1 MRRMLLAVLL
11 AGFAVV
17 VNQLPAHACSCVT
30 ATMTKHAATA
40 DVVFTGKVTGIERTG
55 TTASYAVSVE
65 TVYKGQV
72 RAETTVESPAQGD
85 SCGLENMVADRR
97 YLFFGG
103 GDGTTVVGANLCG
116 GTVPVSATSTAAI
129 VRILGEGSEPLG
141 ATPTAAPA
149 PVITR
154 ADLAEPTSL
163 SRLAAPGFAL
173 VIVGLLGLLLLRRV
187 GSARS

>member
-1 MRRMLLAVLL
+1 MRRLLLTLVL

-17 VNQLPAHACSCVT
+17 VNQLPAHACSCVR
-30 ATMTKHAATA
+30 ATMAQHAATA

-85 SCGLENMVADRR
+85 TCGLENMVADRR

-103 GDGTTVVGANLCG
+103 GDGTTVGANLCG

-154 ADLAEPTSL
+154 TDLAEPTSL
-163 SRLAAPGFAL
+163 SRLAAPGAAL
-173 VIVGLLGLLLLRRV
+173 VIVGLLGLLFLRRV
-187 GSARS
+187 GTAKN